1 MNNPWNFMTWSQKGV
16 SRQDEIVEQH
26 EMFKGSSKSKA
37 LKQVLSTM
45 AKGPYHVN
53 R

>member
-1 MNNPWNFMTWSQKGV
+1 MKKKKKGV